1 MEENLWEFVCDLNL
15 KDKEKEKEKEK
26 EKINHDIMK
35 TKNIQNKP
43 NYTGIKHLLKRKK
56 TKPKDDFEKNKD
68 K

>member
-1 MEENLWEFVCDLNL
+1 MYVCDLNL

-43 NYTGIKHLLKRKK
+43 NYTGIKHLLKRKGERK
-56 TKPKDDFEKNKD
+56 RRKN
-68 K
+68 